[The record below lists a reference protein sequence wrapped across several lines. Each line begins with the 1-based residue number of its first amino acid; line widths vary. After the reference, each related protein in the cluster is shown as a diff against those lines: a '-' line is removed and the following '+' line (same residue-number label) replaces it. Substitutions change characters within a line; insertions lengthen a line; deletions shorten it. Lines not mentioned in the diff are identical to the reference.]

1 MKQREGFTLIE
12 LLVVIAVIAILA
24 AMLLPALYMAKEKT
38 YQAVCMNNLKQI
50 GLAYAM
56 YASDWGDSLPT
67 RWFGCGEGFVPWG
80 GSPPGAGWTVPST
93 YGPLGLL
100 AQGYSTGNAKYITN
114 PAVLFCPSTA
124 PGTTNLQ
131 TFKANFEQ
139 PNVQCNSSYTANC
152 DCSDPLGNG
161 SDGPYGSGG
170 GTLTGCNLP
179 TAGAAIKR
187 YACAA
192 DVFAPGIGTTSGST
206 GIYYHLG
213 GGLSSLNVVMGFNV
227 LYFDGSVQWWT
238 NSGASTNP
246 PGTLINAGDT
256 TNGNIQ
262 STANNKFWQLVE
274 TKQ

>member
-161 SDGPYGSGG
+161 SDGPYGYGQGLFRASG
-170 GTLTGCNLP
+170 
-179 TAGAAIKR
+179 IKG

-192 DVFAPGIGTTSGST
+192 DGFSNYCGLPGNHMASAIW
-206 GIYYHLG
+206 
-213 GGLSSLNVVMGFNV
+213 SSNNLILGFNV
-227 LYFDGSVQWWT
+227 LYFDGSVKWWKNT
-238 NSGASTNP
+238 QGSSSSS
-246 PGTLINAGDT
+246 
-256 TNGNIQ
+256 NGYLWDATGGSQTWGNCSIYG
-262 STANNKFWQLVE
+262 NDPFWPLVQQ
-274 TKQ
+274 K